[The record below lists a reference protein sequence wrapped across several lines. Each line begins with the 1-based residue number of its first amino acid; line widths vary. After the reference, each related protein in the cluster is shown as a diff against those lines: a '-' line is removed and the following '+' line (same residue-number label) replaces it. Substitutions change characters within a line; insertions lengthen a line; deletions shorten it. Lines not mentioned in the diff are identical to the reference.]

1 MKFALPFHRSSAL
14 NPLAPKSKIWGKGRG
29 RGFLFA
35 ALLLCIFAP
44 SSLFAQ
50 SKVGTTAA
58 PFLGIAVGARAV
70 GMGGAF
76 TATADDATALHWNP
90 AGIAGIN
97 RFTANLVHTE
107 WLVDLNYDVVG
118 AVLPVGD
125 AGVLGAQV
133 VFLTMPD
140 QEITTNLQ
148 GQQDGTGLFYSAGS
162 SAMGLSFG
170 RAFTDRFKLGF
181 TGKYIREWIWH
192 ESASTLALDVGSIYT
207 TPFHDM
213 RIGVMIANFGG
224 RMQMSGRDLDRFY
237 DVDPTREGN
246 NTSVLAELG
255 TDKWPLPLTMRF
267 GLAGEVI
274 QRDPYRVTLAVDA
287 IHPNDNNE
295 SVNVGAE
302 GAYKEL
308 FMLRVGYKSLF
319 LEDSEEGLTGG
330 AGLRIST
337 RGGPI
342 VGFDFAYEDFGR
354 FDAIYK
360 YSLNIWY

>member
-1 MKFALPFHRSSAL
+1 MNMRFSLP
-14 NPLAPKSKIWGKGRG
+14 
-29 RGFLFA
+29 
-35 ALLLCIFAP
+35 ALLLGVILLTLVCGGA
-44 SSLFAQ
+44 FAQ

-58 PFLGIAVGARAV
+58 PFLNIAVGARAL

-97 RFTANLVHTE
+97 RFTANLVHTN
-107 WLVDLNYDVVG
+107 WLVDLKFDVVG
-118 AVLPVGD
+118 AVLPVGE

-133 VFLTMPD
+133 VFLSMPD
-140 QEITTNLQ
+140 QEITTNQ
-148 GQQDGTGLFYSAGS
+148 QAEQDGTGLFYSAGS
-162 SAMGLSFG
+162 TSMGVTFA
-170 RAFTDRFKLGF
+170 RAFTDRFKLGL

-192 ESASTLALDVGSIYT
+192 ESASTMALDLGSIYT

-213 RIGVMIANFGG
+213 RMGVAITNFGG
-224 RMQMSGRDLDRFY
+224 RMSMSGRDLSRFY
-237 DVDPTREGN
+237 DVDPIREGN
-246 NTSVLAELG
+246 NTSVTADLS

-274 QRDPYRVTLAVDA
+274 HTAPYRVTLAADA
-287 IHPNDNNE
+287 VHPNDNRE
-295 SVNVGAE
+295 SINLGAE
-302 GAYKEL
+302 GAYREM

-319 LEDSEEGLTGG
+319 LPDSEEGITGG
-330 AGLRIST
+330 AGLRVST
-337 RGGPI
+337 RGGPA

-354 FDAIYK
+354 FDAVYK